1 MTSRYEF
8 YAHQYKRFT
17 SDIAIEIRRDVFGED
32 IGQTGWRTLDEHKK
46 IADLVR
52 QEPAK
57 NGLYVACGSGGPTLD
72 LVERTGRR
80 LTGVDIEQEGIAQA
94 RRAAIERKLET
105 MARFE
110 VANCNQ
116 PLPFEQDSFDVVVCI
131 DAITHL
137 SDRFAALADWARILR
152 PGGRVV
158 FTDAVVLTGPA
169 SREDLELRAS
179 QGPFV
184 VVPLGVNEAAI
195 AAAGLALRTM
205 EDTTAAVADIASRL
219 RAARERRADKLLAM
233 EGADWFAA
241 RQRFLEVTADLAE
254 KKRLSRF
261 YYVAEKRLR

>member
-1 MTSRYEF
+1 
-8 YAHQYKRFT
+8 
-17 SDIAIEIRRDVFGED
+17 
-32 IGQTGWRTLDEHKK
+32 
-46 IADLVR
+46 
-52 QEPAK
+52 
-57 NGLYVACGSGGPTLD
+57 
-72 LVERTGRR
+72 
-80 LTGVDIEQEGIAQA
+80 
-94 RRAAIERKLET
+94 

-116 PLPFEQDSFDVVVCI
+116 PLPFEQGSFDVVVCI

-137 SDRFAALADWARILR
+137 SDRFAALTDWARILR

-205 EDTTAAVADIASRL
+205 EDTTAAVAGIASRL